1 MRINHLL
8 PVRRDTIFWA
18 LETKMSHPETKT
30 IPSGNHC
37 TFGRRAEL
45 MKSSTAD
52 CEELKETAVSLHFKN
67 MFFFL

>member
-1 MRINHLL
+1 
-8 PVRRDTIFWA
+8 
-18 LETKMSHPETKT
+18 MSHPETKT

-67 MFFFL
+67 MVFFL